1 MSAGP
6 SSAGPAAPSA
16 APWVMLLSA
25 WPGVEAGS
33 AAGWHARIV
42 LPDART
48 REFES
53 PFELAQFLSRALRQ
67 PAAPGGG
74 SGGLR

>member
-1 MSAGP
+1 MNA
-6 SSAGPAAPSA
+6 SSSPALPA
-16 APWVMLLSA
+16 APWVMLLSV
-25 WPGVEAGS
+25 WPAPDAGA

-48 REFES
+48 REFSS

-67 PAAPGGG
+67 PVEPVGGP
-74 SGGLR
+74 GGLR

>member
-1 MSAGP
+1 MERSP
-6 SSAGPAAPSA
+6 PPDPAA
-16 APWVMLLSA
+16 APWVMLLSVWTGTDA
-25 WPGVEAGS
+25 VTTT
-33 AAGWHARIV
+33 GWHARIV

-67 PAAPGGG
+67 PGGPGRGF
-74 SGGLR
+74 GGLR

>member
-1 MSAGP
+1 MYASP
-6 SSAGPAAPSA
+6 SPAPAA
-16 APWVMLLSA
+16 APWVMLLSV
-25 WPGVEAGS
+25 WPGVD
-33 AAGWHARIV
+33 AATTEGWHARIV

-53 PFELAQFLSRALRQ
+53 PFELAQFLSRVLRQ
-67 PAAPGGG
+67 PAEPGQG

>member
-1 MSAGP
+1 MDRSP
-6 SSAGPAAPSA
+6 PPDPAA
-16 APWVMLLSA
+16 APWVMLLSVWTGTGTDA
-25 WPGVEAGS
+25 VTTT
-33 AAGWHARIV
+33 GWHARIV

-67 PAAPGGG
+67 PAGPGRGV
-74 SGGLR
+74 GGLR

>member
-1 MSAGP
+1 
-6 SSAGPAAPSA
+6 
-16 APWVMLLSA
+16 MLLSV
-25 WPGVEAGS
+25 WPCADATATV
-33 AAGWHARIV
+33 GWHARIV

-53 PFELAQFLSRALRQ
+53 PFELAQFLSRAVRQ
-67 PAAPGGG
+67 PAGSGQG